1 MNLNKKL
8 FYFLN
13 NNYNLLMILKQIKF
27 NGIDILI
34 KKINIIYLYK
44 YQPLFIIFNVLK
56 LLVFIYIVIIIIIYN
71 MRIPINNMELKYNYL
86 DIKKKFNL
94 TFNKELK
101 NKIRIGIYAYT
112 MKNGGRARITAQLL
126 NYFSKI
132 NIFQIY
138 LFTVRMKQDNEYI
151 FPNNITRVIT
161 KNNLIKLV
169 KIYKIDILIYQLD
182 YINEIANLNNIK
194 DIKVLYYI
202 HSSTLDW
209 IYANYTIFK
218 TIYNEYLK
226 SKYLVS
232 LVPFENDYI
241 FRKWGIKS
249 IFMNNFI
256 TYDYNSII
264 SSDLSS
270 KIILMLGRAND
281 KKKRFKIGILSME
294 YIIPEIP
301 QCELRIISNLTGINK
316 QQNLIYNLNLEK
328 NIKFIGYSCVPE
340 IFFNNASLN
349 LFPSISE
356 SFGLVL
362 SETKLYG
369 IPNILLGLDYVS
381 ISKGGT
387 KIIYDDTPESLS
399 KNILKILK
407 NSKFRRKLGKEARKS
422 MLKFNNELLL
432 DKWVQLIMSIFIDN
446 ENYEEFREKDQK
458 MLEMDAKNILNNQI
472 NLLNMRKQFVENITI
487 EIFENYFKISNLTK
501 IY

>member
-1 MNLNKKL
+1 
-8 FYFLN
+8 
-13 NNYNLLMILKQIKF
+13 
-27 NGIDILI
+27 
-34 KKINIIYLYK
+34 
-44 YQPLFIIFNVLK
+44 
-56 LLVFIYIVIIIIIYN
+56 

>member
-1 MNLNKKL
+1 
-8 FYFLN
+8 
-13 NNYNLLMILKQIKF
+13 MILKQIKF